1 MAETAVLT
9 QWFLEQHSLVNGESE
24 SPSERKYLMAPTVSG
39 ACVETTGPNHTT
51 CPRHWERSNPPGK
64 ATTDRGHLEVSREL
78 RPRPQGLPG
87 SLRRWIQQPAGLLCQ
102 WAFRAFPLV
111 SVSFAQVTNLH
122 ITVSFIP
129 DPLSPV
135 SGKSPILSGKVLRA
149 KVAAHPGGRKQPG
162 LRRNISMP
170 LAIPFPLHL
179 ATESPIGRQPQPPP
193 PAPLSPDKLEGSAVG
208 G

>member
-1 MAETAVLT
+1 ME
-9 QWFLEQHSLVNGESE
+9 
-24 SPSERKYLMAPTVSG
+24 
-39 ACVETTGPNHTT
+39 
-51 CPRHWERSNPPGK
+51 
-64 ATTDRGHLEVSREL
+64 
-78 RPRPQGLPG
+78 G

-193 PAPLSPDKLEGSAVG
+193 PAPLNPDKLEGSAVG